1 MASCGTDGEDAKL
14 YDAVKAVGLELCPAL
29 GISIPVGKD
38 SLSMRSQWQDQG
50 ESKTVTS
57 PVSLIISAFAP
68 VAHVLKTVTPQLQ
81 DIPDSELILIDLG
94 QGENRMGASI
104 LSNIYNQD
112 ESICPDVNDSLLL
125 KNSFEAF
132 TKLKDGNH
140 VLAYHDRSDGGLF
153 SAICEMSFCSH
164 LGVALNIDLL
174 VLEKGHESDYGDAK
188 NWTKQISGRRN
199 EQTLRALFNEE
210 LGLIF
215 QIRREDRDQVF
226 SILRQHGLSPYSN
239 VIGKVNK
246 KDVIEI
252 WRDAQQIFQSPRSEL
267 QKLWEKPSSAI
278 VSLRDNPECA
288 LSEQSLVEDHS
299 DPGISPNLLFNPN
312 EITQHPFINTNRP
325 RIAILREQGVN
336 SHQEMAY
343 AFHHAGFESVDV
355 HMSDLLSSRQNLKE
369 FQGLV
374 ACGGFSYG
382 DVLGAGEGW
391 AKSILFNSKLRDGF
405 QDFFQSQNT
414 FALGVCNGCQ
424 MLSKLS
430 EIIPGTED
438 WPHFTKNMSE
448 QYESRFVQVEVL
460 PSPSIFFKGMEGS
473 QLPIV
478 VAHGEGFTNF
488 SSKGSLSNLQNKG
501 LVSLRYTDHYGKATD
516 KFPLNP
522 NGSPGGVT
530 SVTTSDGR
538 FTVLMPHPERVFR
551 IPQMSWYPQEWVN
564 FKDGLSPWMKMF
576 TNARFWLK

>member
-68 VAHVLKTVTPQLQ
+68 VANVLKTVTPQLQ
-81 DIPDSELILIDLG
+81 DIHDSELILIDLG

-288 LSEQSLVEDHS
+288 LSEQSLVEDNS
-299 DPGISPNLLFNPN
+299 DPGISPKLLFNPN

>member
-1 MASCGTDGEDAKL
+1 
-14 YDAVKAVGLELCPAL
+14 
-29 GISIPVGKD
+29 
-38 SLSMRSQWQDQG
+38 
-50 ESKTVTS
+50 
-57 PVSLIISAFAP
+57 
-68 VAHVLKTVTPQLQ
+68 
-81 DIPDSELILIDLG
+81 
-94 QGENRMGASI
+94 
-104 LSNIYNQD
+104 
-112 ESICPDVNDSLLL
+112 
-125 KNSFEAF
+125 
-132 TKLKDGNH
+132 
-140 VLAYHDRSDGGLF
+140 
-153 SAICEMSFCSH
+153 
-164 LGVALNIDLL
+164 
-174 VLEKGHESDYGDAK
+174 
-188 NWTKQISGRRN
+188 
-199 EQTLRALFNEE
+199 
-210 LGLIF
+210 
-215 QIRREDRDQVF
+215 
-226 SILRQHGLSPYSN
+226 
-239 VIGKVNK
+239 
-246 KDVIEI
+246 
-252 WRDAQQIFQSPRSEL
+252 
-267 QKLWEKPSSAI
+267 
-278 VSLRDNPECA
+278 
-288 LSEQSLVEDHS
+288 
-299 DPGISPNLLFNPN
+299 
-312 EITQHPFINTNRP
+312 
-325 RIAILREQGVN
+325 
-336 SHQEMAY
+336 MAY